1 MSETGKPAGAAALAR
16 SRANFLRL
24 WIGQGVSQ
32 FGSEIS
38 LLAIPTL
45 AILVYDATPFEASVV
60 GALGVIPFTL
70 FSLPVGPLADRLP
83 RKTVLVACDLGRAV
97 AIGLLAVTYL
107 AGVHE
112 MWIVYATA
120 FLVGTATVFFDITHM
135 SYVPHVVAEQDLL
148 SANAKL
154 SGTASV
160 AQTAGPSLGGL
171 LIQAL
176 APARTLVVGAVS
188 YLASAVAIA
197 LVRAEEPRR
206 ERPKLRLKVLFIE
219 IGEGLRYVRRS
230 PVLARI
236 ALTNAVV
243 DFGQAIIQ
251 AVYLV
256 FLYNSLHLPPGQV
269 GFVLAV
275 TGVSFTIG
283 AVLLPKV
290 TAKLGFGRTM
300 AFSILLGMGIEL
312 LTPLAMLGFA
322 FVILAGIN
330 AVAGA
335 TNAFYDINQLTYRQK
350 ITPDELQGRVHA
362 TMRMTFQGPEPFG
375 YLAGGGLATLVGV
388 PATIFI
394 GAVISTAG
402 ATILLTGLV
411 LRQHSADDIVRDQV
425 PVASAPKKE
434 NP

>member
-1 MSETGKPAGAAALAR
+1 MSGAGTDTARLAR
-16 SRANFLRL
+16 SRSNFLKL

-83 RKTVLVACDLGRAV
+83 RKAVLVACDVGRAA
-97 AIGLLAVTYL
+97 AIGMLAITYL
-107 AGVHE
+107 AGAHE
-112 MWIVYATA
+112 MWIVYGTA
-120 FLVGTATVFFDITHM
+120 FLVGTCTVFFDITHM
-135 SYVPHVVAEQDLL
+135 SYVPFVVAERDLL

-154 SGTASV
+154 SGTASI
-160 AQTAGPSLGGL
+160 AQTAGPSVGGL

-176 APARTLVVGAVS
+176 APARTLVLGAVS
-188 YLASAVAIA
+188 YLASALAIA
-197 LVRAEEPRR
+197 LVRAEEPKR
-206 ERPKLRLKVLFIE
+206 ERPRLRLKLLFTE
-219 IGEGLRYVRRS
+219 IVEGLVYVRRT

-236 ALTNAVV
+236 AITNAVV

-256 FLYNSLHLPPGQV
+256 FLYNSLHLPPAQV

-290 TAKLGFGRTM
+290 TAVLGFGRTM

-322 FVILAGIN
+322 FVVLAGIN

-335 TNAFYDINQLTYRQK
+335 TNAFYDVNQLTYRQK

-388 PATIFI
+388 PATVFI
-394 GAVISTAG
+394 GAVISTLG
-402 ATILLTGLV
+402 ATILLTGPV
-411 LRQHSADDIVRDQV
+411 LRLRTADEITRAPAPV
-425 PVASAPKKE
+425 PQKE
-434 NP
+434 TS